1 MVSES
6 ARATT
11 AREAAYRIKDP
22 NSRPRTAKLIALD
35 EKSAQVVE
43 DILRSGHERVAL
55 LAAPSPLRVPA
66 GGAAGT
72 ISSLKEWLGD
82 FAGRIR
88 EVIAGLDPADLVVLV
103 ATAGED
109 AQLAT
114 VIGDAC
120 RARGVPI
127 TALIIDAEDASPKA
141 LSSSLLRLRPYASML
156 VVARGHDYVD
166 DMLAALRV

>member
-35 EKSAQVVE
+35 EKSARVVA
-43 DILRSGHERVAL
+43 DILRTGHERVAL
-55 LAAPSPLRVPA
+55 LAVPSPLHDS
-66 GGAAGT
+66 AGT
-72 ISSLKEWLGD
+72 VSSLKQWLEG
-82 FAGRIR
+82 FTGRIR
-88 EVIAGLDPADLVVLV
+88 SVIDGLDPADLVVLV

-109 AQLAT
+109 AQLAA

-120 RARGVPI
+120 RARGVPV
-127 TALIIDAEDASPKA
+127 TALIVDAEDASPEA

-166 DMLAALRV
+166 DMLAAPRV

>member
-11 AREAAYRIKDP
+11 AKEAAYRIDAP
-22 NSRPRTAKLIALD
+22 NSRARAAKLIALD
-35 EKSAQVVE
+35 EKSARVVE
-43 DILRSGHERVAL
+43 L
-55 LAAPSPLRVPA
+55 LAGAGHQRMVLASPLPIETR
-66 GGAAGT
+66 GTGRGAT
-72 ISSLKEWLGD
+72 VDSLKEWLAG
-82 FAGRIR
+82 FAARIR
-88 EVIAGLDPADLVVLV
+88 TLIDELDPADLVVLV

-109 AQLAT
+109 AHLAG

-120 RARGVPI
+120 RARGVPM
-127 TALIIDAEDASPKA
+127 TVLVIDAETASEDA
-141 LSSSLLRLRPYASML
+141 LSASLRSLRPYASML